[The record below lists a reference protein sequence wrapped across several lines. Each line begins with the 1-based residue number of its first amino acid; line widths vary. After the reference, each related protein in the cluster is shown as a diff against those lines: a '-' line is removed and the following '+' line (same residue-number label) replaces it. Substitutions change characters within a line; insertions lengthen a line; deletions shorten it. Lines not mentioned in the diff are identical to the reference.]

1 MTYGVRTLH
10 PLSFP
15 LPSAWDTAISDWVV
29 WLAASGASPATRGCA
44 GTPAL
49 HRRILGVPTPGDVNT
64 AQLIEV
70 IGAEGAASNTGAACA
85 PAWSCSTAGRSPAA
99 SSSPIPYR
107 LPKIRAASAHP
118 KRPPTTCG
126 NTYNSTR

>member
-44 GTPAL
+44 GHTCATPP
-49 HRRILGVPTPGDVNT
+49 V
-64 AQLIEV
+64 
-70 IGAEGAASNTGAACA
+70 SSACRH
-85 PAWSCSTAGRSPAA
+85 PAT
-99 SSSPIPYR
+99 
-107 LPKIRAASAHP
+107 
-118 KRPPTTCG
+118 
-126 NTYNSTR
+126 